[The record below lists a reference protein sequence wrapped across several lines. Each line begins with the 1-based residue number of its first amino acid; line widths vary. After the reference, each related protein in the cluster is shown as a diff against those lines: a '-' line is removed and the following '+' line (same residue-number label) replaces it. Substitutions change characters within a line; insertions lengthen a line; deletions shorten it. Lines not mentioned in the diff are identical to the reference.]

1 MNAPLFDSNF
11 ITHERNYLFI
21 DVAVMR
27 YISCKRGTNAYNR

>member
-1 MNAPLFDSNF
+1 MLPFLILIF
-11 ITHERNYLFI
+11 ITYERNYLFI

>member
-11 ITHERNYLFI
+11 ITYESYLFI